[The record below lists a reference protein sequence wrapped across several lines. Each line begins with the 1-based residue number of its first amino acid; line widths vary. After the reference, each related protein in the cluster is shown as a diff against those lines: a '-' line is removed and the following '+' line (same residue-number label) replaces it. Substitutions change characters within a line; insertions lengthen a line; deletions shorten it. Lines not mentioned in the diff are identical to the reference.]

1 MSLDAAPQTEEAE
14 AVQGFSRLDLVK
26 HSMKTVTKTLK
37 PQDYLS
43 IITFSDR
50 ARVRLEPRKMDAGGQ
65 ASASTTVDSLVAS
78 GGTNI
83 WDALR
88 VGVEQAKSPIC
99 AGKDVVILLL
109 TDGEPTT
116 NPPKGI
122 VETLR
127 GTLQTIESQN
137 FTINAFGF
145 GYNLDSLLLDQIA
158 RLGNGSFGFIPDC
171 SMVGTIFINFL
182 ANTLATRLHNARLV
196 VEDTP
201 HKHVFAHTS
210 APNSL
215 TVPIGSIRY
224 GQKRTLVFS
233 RAKTGAEKPV
243 RVSLEAVSVDAKG
256 VDLVAES
263 AEDKHLQQADAS
275 MLESFVVAH
284 AVDLLYEVALS
295 DYSVKTKAKVAS
307 LKELIVTH
315 VPEDKRT
322 PLIKELL
329 LDIEST
335 NANEGQLEKA
345 VSREDWFKRWGRCHL
360 LSFCNAHRYEQ
371 CSNFKDK
378 SLQLYGGQDFKKVQD
393 EANNIF
399 VSLPPPV
406 SSLAAEREAIAR
418 YSGGGGGRGGR
429 GGAVAA
435 APRKPANMS
444 GYMDSH
450 GICFDGEGQVAM
462 LNGNTKQVKQ
472 LQKGDR
478 LKSGA
483 KIVAVVQT
491 FTADAPVKVVEMS
504 GVLITPWHPVLHNGV
519 WAFPA
524 EVGEVEE
531 RNLPAIY
538 NLILS
543 DDHVVE
549 INGLSLITMGH
560 ERNEESAVLAHPFFG
575 TKRIVQDLMAF
586 PGWEQGSVCLNYGKI
601 ERDSNN
607 LVCSIRHVP
616 QVDSPQSGL
625 TLSESKS
632 VLVN

>member
-1 MSLDAAPQTEEAE
+1 
-14 AVQGFSRLDLVK
+14 
-26 HSMKTVTKTLK
+26 
-37 PQDYLS
+37 
-43 IITFSDR
+43 
-50 ARVRLEPRKMDAGGQ
+50 
-65 ASASTTVDSLVAS
+65 
-78 GGTNI
+78 
-83 WDALR
+83 
-88 VGVEQAKSPIC
+88 
-99 AGKDVVILLL
+99 
-109 TDGEPTT
+109 
-116 NPPKGI
+116 
-122 VETLR
+122 
-127 GTLQTIESQN
+127 
-137 FTINAFGF
+137 
-145 GYNLDSLLLDQIA
+145 
-158 RLGNGSFGFIPDC
+158 
-171 SMVGTIFINFL
+171 
-182 ANTLATRLHNARLV
+182 
-196 VEDTP
+196 
-201 HKHVFAHTS
+201 
-210 APNSL
+210 
-215 TVPIGSIRY
+215 
-224 GQKRTLVFS
+224 
-233 RAKTGAEKPV
+233 
-243 RVSLEAVSVDAKG
+243 
-256 VDLVAES
+256 
-263 AEDKHLQQADAS
+263 
-275 MLESFVVAH
+275 
-284 AVDLLYEVALS
+284 
-295 DYSVKTKAKVAS
+295 
-307 LKELIVTH
+307 
-315 VPEDKRT
+315 
-322 PLIKELL
+322 
-329 LDIEST
+329 
-335 NANEGQLEKA
+335 
-345 VSREDWFKRWGRCHL
+345 
-360 LSFCNAHRYEQ
+360 
-371 CSNFKDK
+371 
-378 SLQLYGGQDFKKVQD
+378 LYGGQDFKKVQD